1 MFKRLFDIRE
11 ENDLTQEEVGKIL
24 SVSRVSIS
32 QWENE
37 KETIPL
43 EKLNKFANHFK
54 ISLDYL
60 ANLTDIRK
68 YENSKKDLNPVLI
81 GQRIKEIRKINNLT
95 LRDLAKILNTS
106 SSTISAYETGKVLIL
121 TSFAYEIAIKYNISL
136 DWLCGKIK

>member
-43 EKLNKFANHFK
+43 E
-54 ISLDYL
+54 
-60 ANLTDIRK
+60 
-68 YENSKKDLNPVLI
+68 
-81 GQRIKEIRKINNLT
+81 
-95 LRDLAKILNTS
+95 
-106 SSTISAYETGKVLIL
+106 
-121 TSFAYEIAIKYNISL
+121 
-136 DWLCGKIK
+136 